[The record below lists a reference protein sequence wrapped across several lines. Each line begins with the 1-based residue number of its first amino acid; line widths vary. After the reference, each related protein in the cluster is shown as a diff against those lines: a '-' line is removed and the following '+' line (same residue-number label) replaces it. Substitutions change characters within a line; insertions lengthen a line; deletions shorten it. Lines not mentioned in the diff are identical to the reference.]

1 MKEQSAK
8 KIENQMAKLG
18 EVERNIKENEESVR
32 RLEEKKRYF
41 ESKTARRTQV
51 DNSKLGMQAKTKQML
66 APKSK
71 LDNLSAADKKRFN
84 EVKSSFAEYFYDK
97 PSEVN
102 KFNTAIENLIRKTKE
117 KHEDMSDIL
126 DLLRK
131 VEIKFM
137 RLLEMR
143 KNHIEMDDKEVT
155 EKLLAKE
162 RTLVVDRKQETMKT
176 KLEMEKRKKEEERI
190 FMEEKRK

>member
-1 MKEQSAK
+1 
-8 KIENQMAKLG
+8 MAKLG

>member
-1 MKEQSAK
+1 M
-8 KIENQMAKLG
+8 
-18 EVERNIKENEESVR
+18 R

-51 DNSKLGMQAKTKQML
+51 DHSKPGMQAKTKSML

-71 LDNLSAADKKRFN
+71 LDNLSATEKKRFS
-84 EVKSSFAEYFYDK
+84 EVKSSIAEYFYDK
-97 PSEVN
+97 PSGVI
-102 KFNTAIENLIRKTKE
+102 KFNTAIENLIRKSKE

-143 KNHIEMDDKEVT
+143 EKHTVMNDKEVT

-162 RTLVVDRKQETMKT
+162 RTLVVDRKQETMKA

-190 FMEEKRK
+190 FMEEKRI